1 MPLRKD
7 PLIPGMYY
15 HIFNRGINSETIFR
29 SERNY
34 YFFLRKI
41 REIIIPQAATIIA
54 YVLMPTHYHLL
65 VQITREDFSS
75 SLGRL
80 INSYTK
86 ACNQEWGRTGPL
98 FEGRFKAKHI
108 DTDKYLL
115 ELSRYIHL
123 NPVSAQLVKKPEQ
136 WPHSSYSNFIG
147 DKNDF
152 LVLTDNIYSYFD
164 NIDSRI
170 EYQNFVEAGLCSKT
184 NDISHLLFD

>member
-1 MPLRKD
+1 MPLRKV
-7 PLIPGMYY
+7 PLIPGEYF

-41 REIIIPQAATIIA
+41 REILTPYAAKIITFI
-54 YVLMPTHYHLL
+54 LMPTHYHLI
-65 VQITREDFSS
+65 VQITSEDFPS

-98 FEGRFKAKHI
+98 FEGRFKAKHV
-108 DTDKYLL
+108 DTDLYLL

-123 NPVSAQLVKKPEQ
+123 NPVSAQLVKKPEE
-136 WPHSSYSNFIG
+136 WPYSSYSIMI
-147 DKNDF
+147 
-152 LVLTDNIYSYFD
+152 DNKDEFPLSTGILYGYFD
-164 NIDSRI
+164 NVDPII
-170 EYQNFVEAGLCSKT
+170 EYQHFVEAEQSSQTK
-184 NDISHLLFD
+184 DISHLLFD